1 MGLACYRCGATLD
14 SEAAYCHECGAP
26 QVRYS
31 TQASEDASAAVPT
44 GPRSHFEAAERASAV
59 HWRLATRIALVVAT
73 AVGLLS
79 AFLAAGSVLWVAAG
93 AVAVLGIYRRKRPQA
108 LLNSRIGA
116 RIGVL
121 VGMIAASV
129 ALAGNAVLL
138 VIQRFGLHQGNQI
151 DVQLD
156 TIVRQA
162 AEHATSMDPQAPVA
176 TFTSFWLSAE
186 GKSGLILLT
195 MAFLS
200 VLIVLFAVAGG
211 VLGAQLYRS
220 PRDGKVRS

>member
-1 MGLACYRCGATLD
+1 MGLACYRCGATLA
-14 SEAAYCHECGAP
+14 SEAAYCHACGAP
-26 QVRYS
+26 QVHYS
-31 TQASEDASAAVPT
+31 AQPGEEANGTAVA
-44 GPRSHFEAAERASAV
+44 GLRAHLEAAERAGAV
-59 HWRLATRIALVVAT
+59 HWKLVIRIALLVAT
-73 AVGLLS
+73 LVGALS

-93 AVAVLGIYRRKRPQA
+93 AVIVLGIYRRKRPQA
-108 LLNSRIGA
+108 LLNPRIGA

-129 ALAGNAVLL
+129 ALAGNAVMLL
-138 VIQRFGLHQGNQI
+138 IQRFGLRQGNQI

-176 TFTSFWLSAE
+176 SFTSFWLSAE

-200 VLIVLFAVAGG
+200 LLIVLFAIAGG
-211 VLGAQLYRS
+211 VLGAQIYRIPGEKKANS
-220 PRDGKVRS
+220 